1 MMMLQLLLRW
11 SGIPILTPLHPMKSV
26 KPMWSGTISELWS
39 TEFYCIRGKRERN
52 TQVIPLERKVISR
65 NKGFR
70 WTHWPP
76 AGIKNISHNNGEIF
90 FYMGQGP
97 FCFNYSLAYLC
108 SLRYFFYKWRISN
121 LFTWNFAWNPSS
133 DYWNISWVDFSHP
146 NSLGINNV
154 PWNLHLVFI
163 PTDPCL

>member
-52 TQVIPLERKVISR
+52 TQVITLERIVISR
-65 NKGFR
+65 NKGLR
-70 WTHWPP
+70 WIHWPP
-76 AGIKNISHNNGEIF
+76 AGIKNISHTMEKFFSIWDKVLFVLTTLWLTYVPCDIF
-90 FYMGQGP
+90 F
-97 FCFNYSLAYLC
+97 F
-108 SLRYFFYKWRISN
+108 KWRISN

-163 PTDPCL
+163 PTDPC